1 MTAEAPRRVSARPSQ
16 ILRSLGDDRRHADP
30 CTIVILGANGDLA
43 KRKLLPAIFQLAQD
57 KLLPEGCDILGM
69 AREEMTDAAFRTMME
84 QAVRASEEISHFD
97 EAVWQK
103 LAPRMHYTGGDLTD
117 AAAYRKLETRLNEL

>member
-1 MTAEAPRRVSARPSQ
+1 MTDAAPRRVSARPSQ

-43 KRKLLPAIFQLAQD
+43 KRKLLPAIYQLAQD

-69 AREEMTDAAFRTMME
+69 GREDMSDDAFRTMME
-84 QAVRASEEISHFD
+84 QVVRASEEILCFD
-97 EAVWQK
+97 EIVW
-103 LAPRMHYTGGDLTD
+103 
-117 AAAYRKLETRLNEL
+117 